1 MKIKDGLKK
10 VLVLSCGTIIL
21 ASTLYVSQTK
31 VVSSITSEES
41 VAIIDEQ
48 NEVSEKYERDIEYIS
63 SRSGTR
69 EEEDNTEDSISS
81 EIINATKENATT
93 AITIPMEQY
102 IELSQVSISMGMN
115 LTTRTGLSKE
125 DFKTL
130 MAGCRAD
137 TTKWFYNNSDLI
149 YDLCKKYSINEVFFC
164 GLISA
169 ESGWNIAGNHRK
181 THNYV
186 SLMSGGKLIHYSS
199 TGEGLTVAAKVLH
212 NNYLTPKGK
221 FYGGKTLAGV
231 QKRYC
236 PSLYWIELVYGR
248 MNDIVRATKK
258 IK

>member
-63 SRSGTR
+63 SRSGIR

-81 EIINATKENATT
+81 EIINATKENAPT

-169 ESGWNIAGNHRK
+169 ESGWNIASNHRS
-181 THNYV
+181 TNNYT
-186 SLMSGGKLIHYSS
+186 SLMSGGKLIHYGSL
-199 TGEGLTVAAKVLH
+199 EQGLDASAKVLH
-212 NNYLTPKGK
+212 DKYLTPGGS
-221 FYGGKTLAGV
+221 FYHGATISGV
-231 QKRYC
+231 ARCYC
-236 PSLYWIELVYGR
+236 PESSWPGLVFGR
-248 MNDIVRATKK
+248 MKQIVK
-258 IK
+258 

>member
-48 NEVSEKYERDIEYIS
+48 SEVSEKYERDIDVIS
-63 SRSGTR
+63 SRSGIR
-69 EEEDNTEDSISS
+69 EEEDNTEDIISS
-81 EIINATKENATT
+81 EIINATKENAPT

-169 ESGWNIAGNHRK
+169 ESGWNIASNHRS
-181 THNYV
+181 TNNYT
-186 SLMSGGKLIHYSS
+186 SLMSGGKLIHYGSL
-199 TGEGLTVAAKVLH
+199 EQGLDASAKVLH
-212 NNYLTPKGK
+212 DRYLTPGGS
-221 FYGGKTLAGV
+221 FYHGATISGV
-231 QKRYC
+231 ARCYC
-236 PSLYWIELVYGR
+236 PESSWPGLVFGR
-248 MNDIVRATKK
+248 MKQIVK
-258 IK
+258 

>member
-48 NEVSEKYERDIEYIS
+48 SEVSEKYERDIDVIS
-63 SRSGTR
+63 SRSGIR
-69 EEEDNTEDSISS
+69 EEEDNTEDIISS
-81 EIINATKENATT
+81 EIINATKENAPT

-169 ESGWNIAGNHRK
+169 ESGWNIASNHRS
-181 THNYV
+181 TNNYT
-186 SLMSGGKLIHYSS
+186 SLMSGGKLIHYGSL
-199 TGEGLTVAAKVLH
+199 EQGLDASAKVLH
-212 NNYLTPKGK
+212 DKYLTPGGS
-221 FYGGKTLAGV
+221 FYHGATISGV
-231 QKRYC
+231 ARCYC
-236 PSLYWIELVYGR
+236 PESSWPGLVFGR
-248 MNDIVRATKK
+248 MKQIVK
-258 IK
+258 

>member
-21 ASTLYVSQTK
+21 ASTLYISQTK

-41 VAIIDEQ
+41 VAIVDES

-81 EIINATKENATT
+81 EIINATKENAPT

-169 ESGWNIAGNHRK
+169 ESGWNIASNHRS
-181 THNYV
+181 TNNYT
-186 SLMSGGKLIHYSS
+186 SLMSGGKLIHYGSL
-199 TGEGLTVAAKVLH
+199 EQGLDASAKVLH
-212 NNYLTPKGK
+212 DKYLTPGGS
-221 FYGGKTLAGV
+221 FYHGATISGV
-231 QKRYC
+231 ARCYC
-236 PSLYWIELVYGR
+236 PESSWPGLVFGR
-248 MNDIVRATKK
+248 MKQIVK
-258 IK
+258 

>member
-81 EIINATKENATT
+81 EIINATKENAPT

-169 ESGWNIAGNHRK
+169 ESGWNIASNHRS
-181 THNYV
+181 TNNYT
-186 SLMSGGKLIHYSS
+186 SLMSGGKLIHYGSL
-199 TGEGLTVAAKVLH
+199 EQGLDASAKVLH
-212 NNYLTPKGK
+212 DKYLTPGGS
-221 FYGGKTLAGV
+221 FYHGATISGV
-231 QKRYC
+231 ARCYC
-236 PSLYWIELVYGR
+236 PESSWPGLVFGR
-248 MNDIVRATKK
+248 MKQIVK
-258 IK
+258 

>member
-41 VAIIDEQ
+41 VAIVDEQ

-81 EIINATKENATT
+81 EIINATKENAPT

-169 ESGWNIAGNHRK
+169 ESGWNIASNHRS
-181 THNYV
+181 TNNYT
-186 SLMSGGKLIHYSS
+186 SLMSGGKLIHYGSL
-199 TGEGLTVAAKVLH
+199 EQGLDASAKVLH
-212 NNYLTPKGK
+212 DKYLTPGGS
-221 FYGGKTLAGV
+221 FYHGATISGV
-231 QKRYC
+231 ARCYC
-236 PSLYWIELVYGR
+236 PESSWPGLVFGR
-248 MNDIVRATKK
+248 MKQIVK
-258 IK
+258 

>member
-31 VVSSITSEES
+31 LVSSITSEES
-41 VAIIDEQ
+41 VAIVDES

-63 SRSGTR
+63 SRSGIR
-69 EEEDNTEDSISS
+69 EEENTAEDSISS
-81 EIINATKENATT
+81 EIINATKENAPT

-130 MAGCRAD
+130 MASCRAD

-169 ESGWNIAGNHRK
+169 ESGWNIASNHRS
-181 THNYV
+181 TNNYT
-186 SLMSGGKLIHYSS
+186 SLMSGGKLIHYGSL
-199 TGEGLTVAAKVLH
+199 EQGLDASAKVLH
-212 NNYLTPKGK
+212 DKYLTPGGS
-221 FYGGKTLAGV
+221 FYHGATISGV
-231 QKRYC
+231 ARCYC
-236 PSLYWIELVYGR
+236 PESSWPGLVFGR
-248 MNDIVRATKK
+248 MKQIVK
-258 IK
+258 

>member
-41 VAIIDEQ
+41 VAIVDEQ

-81 EIINATKENATT
+81 EIINATKENAPT

-169 ESGWNIAGNHRK
+169 ESGWNIASNHRS
-181 THNYV
+181 TNNYT
-186 SLMSGGKLIHYSS
+186 SLTSGGKLIHYSS
-199 TGEGLTVAAKVLH
+199 LEQGLDASAKVLH
-212 NNYLTPKGK
+212 DKYLTPGGS
-221 FYGGKTLAGV
+221 FYHGATISGV
-231 QKRYC
+231 ARCYC
-236 PSLYWIELVYGR
+236 PESSWPGLVFGR
-248 MNDIVRATKK
+248 MKQIVK
-258 IK
+258 

>member
-41 VAIIDEQ
+41 VAIVDEQ

-81 EIINATKENATT
+81 EIINATKENAPT

-169 ESGWNIAGNHRK
+169 ESGWNIASNHRA
-181 THNYV
+181 TNNYT

-199 TGEGLTVAAKVLH
+199 LEQGLDASAKVLH
-212 NNYLTPKGK
+212 DKYLTPGGS
-221 FYGGKTLAGV
+221 FYHGATISGV
-231 QKRYC
+231 ARCYC
-236 PSLYWIELVYGR
+236 PESSWPGLVFGR
-248 MNDIVRATKK
+248 MKQIVK
-258 IK
+258 

>member
-21 ASTLYVSQTK
+21 ASALYVSQTK

-41 VAIIDEQ
+41 VAIVDES

-63 SRSGTR
+63 SRSGIR
-69 EEEDNTEDSISS
+69 EEENTTEDSISS
-81 EIINATKENATT
+81 EIINATKENAPT

-169 ESGWNIAGNHRK
+169 ESGWNIASNHRS
-181 THNYV
+181 TNNYT
-186 SLMSGGKLIHYSS
+186 SLMSGGKLIHYGSL
-199 TGEGLTVAAKVLH
+199 EQGLDASAKVLH
-212 NNYLTPKGK
+212 DKYLTPGGS
-221 FYGGKTLAGV
+221 FYHGATIYGV
-231 QKRYC
+231 AKCYC
-236 PSLYWIELVYGR
+236 PESTWPGLVFGR
-248 MNDIVRATKK
+248 MKQIVK
-258 IK
+258 

>member
-41 VAIIDEQ
+41 VAIVDEQ

-81 EIINATKENATT
+81 EIINATKENAPT

-125 DFKTL
+125 NFKTL

-169 ESGWNIAGNHRK
+169 ESGWNIASNHRA
-181 THNYV
+181 TNNYT
-186 SLMSGGKLIHYSS
+186 SLMSGGKLIHYGSL
-199 TGEGLTVAAKVLH
+199 EQGLDASAKVLH
-212 NNYLTPKGK
+212 DKYLTPGGS
-221 FYGGKTLAGV
+221 FYHGATISGV
-231 QKRYC
+231 ARCYC
-236 PSLYWIELVYGR
+236 PESSWPGLVFGR
-248 MNDIVRATKK
+248 MKQIVK
-258 IK
+258 

>member
-41 VAIIDEQ
+41 VARIDEQ

-81 EIINATKENATT
+81 EIINATKENAPT

-169 ESGWNIAGNHRK
+169 ESGWNIASNHRA
-181 THNYV
+181 TNNYT

-199 TGEGLTVAAKVLH
+199 LEQGLDASAKVLH
-212 NNYLTPKGK
+212 DKYLTPGGS
-221 FYGGKTLAGV
+221 FYHGATISGV
-231 QKRYC
+231 ARCYC
-236 PSLYWIELVYGR
+236 PESSWPGLVFGR
-248 MNDIVRATKK
+248 MKQIVK
-258 IK
+258 

>member
-48 NEVSEKYERDIEYIS
+48 SEVSEKYERDIDVIS

-81 EIINATKENATT
+81 EIINATKENAPT

-169 ESGWNIAGNHRK
+169 ESGWNIASNHRS
-181 THNYV
+181 TNNYT
-186 SLMSGGKLIHYSS
+186 SLMSGGKLIHYGSLEQGIDAS
-199 TGEGLTVAAKVLH
+199 AKVLH
-212 NNYLTPKGK
+212 DRYLTPGGS
-221 FYGGKTLAGV
+221 FYHGATISGV
-231 QKRYC
+231 ARCYC
-236 PSLYWIELVYGR
+236 PESSWPGLVFGR
-248 MNDIVRATKK
+248 MKQIVK
-258 IK
+258 

>member
-41 VAIIDEQ
+41 VAIVDES

-63 SRSGTR
+63 SRSGIR
-69 EEEDNTEDSISS
+69 EEVDTTEDIISS

-169 ESGWNIAGNHRK
+169 ESGWSIASNHRA
-181 THNYV
+181 TNNYT
-186 SLMSGGKLIHYSS
+186 SLMSGGKLIHYGSL
-199 TGEGLTVAAKVLH
+199 EQGLDASAKVLH
-212 NNYLTPKGK
+212 DKYLTPGGS
-221 FYGGKTLAGV
+221 FYHGATISGV
-231 QKRYC
+231 ARCYC
-236 PSLYWIELVYGR
+236 PESSWPGLVFGR
-248 MNDIVRATKK
+248 MKQIVK
-258 IK
+258 

>member
-81 EIINATKENATT
+81 EIINATKENAPT

-125 DFKTL
+125 NFKTL

-169 ESGWNIAGNHRK
+169 ESGWNIASNHRS
-181 THNYV
+181 TNNYT
-186 SLMSGGKLIHYSS
+186 SLMSGGKLIHYGSL
-199 TGEGLTVAAKVLH
+199 EQGLDASAKVLH
-212 NNYLTPKGK
+212 DKYLTPGGS
-221 FYGGKTLAGV
+221 FYHGATISGV
-231 QKRYC
+231 ARCYC
-236 PSLYWIELVYGR
+236 PESSWPGLVFGR
-248 MNDIVRATKK
+248 MKQIVK
-258 IK
+258 

>member
-10 VLVLSCGTIIL
+10 VLVLSCGIIIL

-41 VAIIDEQ
+41 VAIVDEQ

-63 SRSGTR
+63 SRSGIR
-69 EEEDNTEDSISS
+69 EEVDTTEDSISS
-81 EIINATKENATT
+81 EIINATKENAPT

-169 ESGWNIAGNHRK
+169 ESGWNIASNHRS
-181 THNYV
+181 TNNYT
-186 SLMSGGKLIHYSS
+186 SLMSGGKLIHYGSL
-199 TGEGLTVAAKVLH
+199 EQGLDASAKVLH
-212 NNYLTPKGK
+212 DKYLTPGGS
-221 FYGGKTLAGV
+221 FYHGATISGV
-231 QKRYC
+231 ARCYC
-236 PSLYWIELVYGR
+236 PESSWPGLVFGR
-248 MNDIVRATKK
+248 MKQIVK
-258 IK
+258 

>member
-41 VAIIDEQ
+41 VAIIGEQ
-48 NEVSEKYERDIEYIS
+48 SEVSEKYERDIDVIS
-63 SRSGTR
+63 SRSGIR
-69 EEEDNTEDSISS
+69 EEEDNTEDIISS
-81 EIINATKENATT
+81 EIINATKENAPT

-125 DFKTL
+125 NFKTL

-169 ESGWNIAGNHRK
+169 ESGWNIASNHRS
-181 THNYV
+181 TNNYT
-186 SLMSGGKLIHYSS
+186 SLMSGGKLIHYGSL
-199 TGEGLTVAAKVLH
+199 EQGLDASAKVLH
-212 NNYLTPKGK
+212 DKYLTPGGS
-221 FYGGKTLAGV
+221 FYHGATISGV
-231 QKRYC
+231 ARCYC
-236 PSLYWIELVYGR
+236 PESSWPGLVFGR
-248 MNDIVRATKK
+248 MKQIVK
-258 IK
+258 

>member
-41 VAIIDEQ
+41 VAIVDEQ

-81 EIINATKENATT
+81 EIINATKENAPT

-169 ESGWNIAGNHRK
+169 ESGWNIASNHRS
-181 THNYV
+181 TNNYT
-186 SLMSGGKLIHYSS
+186 SLMSGGKLIHYGSL
-199 TGEGLTVAAKVLH
+199 EQGLDASAKVLH
-212 NNYLTPKGK
+212 DRYLTPGGS
-221 FYGGKTLAGV
+221 FYHGATISGV
-231 QKRYC
+231 ARCYC
-236 PSLYWIELVYGR
+236 PESSWPGLVFGR
-248 MNDIVRATKK
+248 MKQIVK
-258 IK
+258 

>member
-169 ESGWNIAGNHRK
+169 ESGWSIASNHRA
-181 THNYV
+181 TNNYT
-186 SLMSGGKLIHYSS
+186 SLMSGGKLIHYGSL
-199 TGEGLTVAAKVLH
+199 EQGLDASAKVLH
-212 NNYLTPKGK
+212 DKYLTPGGS
-221 FYGGKTLAGV
+221 FYHGATISGV
-231 QKRYC
+231 ARCYC
-236 PSLYWIELVYGR
+236 PESSWPGLVFGR
-248 MNDIVRATKK
+248 MKQIVK
-258 IK
+258 

>member
-41 VAIIDEQ
+41 VAIVDES

-63 SRSGTR
+63 SRSGMR
-69 EEEDNTEDSISS
+69 EEVDNTEDIISS

-169 ESGWNIAGNHRK
+169 ESGWNIASNHRS
-181 THNYV
+181 TNNYT
-186 SLMSGGKLIHYSS
+186 SLMSGGKLIHFGSL
-199 TGEGLTVAAKVLH
+199 EQGLDASAKVLH
-212 NNYLTPKGK
+212 DRYLTPGGS
-221 FYGGKTLAGV
+221 FYHGATISGV
-231 QKRYC
+231 ARCYC
-236 PSLYWIELVYGR
+236 PESSWPGLVFGR
-248 MNDIVRATKK
+248 MKQIVK
-258 IK
+258 

>member
-69 EEEDNTEDSISS
+69 EEEDNTEDIISS

-169 ESGWNIAGNHRK
+169 ESGWNIASNHRS
-181 THNYV
+181 TNNYT
-186 SLMSGGKLIHYSS
+186 SLMSGGKLIHYGSL
-199 TGEGLTVAAKVLH
+199 EQGLDASAKVLH
-212 NNYLTPKGK
+212 DKYLTPGGS
-221 FYGGKTLAGV
+221 FYHGATISGV
-231 QKRYC
+231 ARCYC
-236 PSLYWIELVYGR
+236 PESSWPGLVFGR
-248 MNDIVRATKK
+248 MKQIVK
-258 IK
+258 

>member
-48 NEVSEKYERDIEYIS
+48 SEVSEKYERDIDVIS
-63 SRSGTR
+63 SRSGIR
-69 EEEDNTEDSISS
+69 EEEDNTEDIISS

-149 YDLCKKYSINEVFFC
+149 YDLCKKYNINEVFFC

-169 ESGWNIAGNHRK
+169 ESGWNIASNHRS
-181 THNYV
+181 TNNYT
-186 SLMSGGKLIHYSS
+186 SLMSGGKLIHYGSL
-199 TGEGLTVAAKVLH
+199 EQGLDASAKVLH
-212 NNYLTPKGK
+212 DKYLTPGGS
-221 FYGGKTLAGV
+221 FYHGATISGV
-231 QKRYC
+231 ARCYC
-236 PSLYWIELVYGR
+236 PESSWPGLVFGR
-248 MNDIVRATKK
+248 MKQIVK
-258 IK
+258 